1 MHKSNRQGWVEMMDV
16 ETSSPP
22 ARRIR
27 HEARDSMAVAGFSL
41 AASVAA
47 TLVIWLAVRW
57 LG

>member
-1 MHKSNRQGWVEMMDV
+1 MIDV
-16 ETSSPP
+16 ETSSPR

-27 HEARDSMAVAGFSL
+27 HEARDRIAVAGFSL
-41 AASVAA
+41 GASIAA

>member
-1 MHKSNRQGWVEMMDV
+1 MMDV

-22 ARRIR
+22 ERRIR
-27 HEARDSMAVAGFSL
+27 HEARDSAAVAGFSL

-47 TLVIWLAVRW
+47 TLVIWLIVRW